1 MIELALLNAVLLA
14 VLVPL
19 VFALGFRVGGYHRQA
34 EIAKVRAEGAHGARQ
49 LRDVMGGAFAA
60 MQEYVELRERIN
72 R

>member
-19 VFALGFRVGGYHRQA
+19 VYLLGFRMGGYHWQA
-34 EIAKVRAEGAHGARQ
+34 EITKVRAEGAQAVRQ
-49 LRDVMGGAFAA
+49 LRDLMGGAFAA
-60 MQEYVELRERIN
+60 MHDYAELRERIT